1 MNLMKTLTRFL
12 LCILLLGIGPAF
24 GQTPPVADRAQQ
36 AFDAGSAAEQR
47 GDLTTQIQAF
57 GDAATA
63 FAATG
68 NRLGQSTALLRRAE
82 AYLSAGYY
90 EAALTDFQAALALV
104 RRGNDPA
111 RIAAV
116 LASLGNAYVVIA
128 RFDEARQTLDEA
140 LQLARQHSITDTESV
155 ALNNLGNLYAA
166 QQRHTD
172 ARLTYQQALK
182 RVHAVNDALLQAKIL
197 VNAARNEQSLADSA
211 QMQTLAQQAAT
222 MLEPLPASHDKTF
235 LLLTLGLLWAN
246 NDTERA
252 YRALEQART
261 DATTLPNP
269 RTASYA
275 YGYLARLYQQ
285 ANRYQDALMLN
296 NKAIF
301 LAQQNEAPD
310 ILYLWHWQAGT
321 IHQAQGNT
329 DAAIAAYQRTLADLE
344 PIRSD
349 LLSGYRGQG
358 SAFRDVLGPLFV
370 NLADLLLRRAA
381 NQSHTAA
388 QPDLRAAQ
396 AALEQ
401 LKTAELQDYFLDQ
414 CVTRAQS
421 QATGLNVIAPGTAV
435 LYPILLPDR
444 LELLLSLAD
453 GIQQFS
459 VPVAGATVAAEART
473 FRSLLEKRTTREYL
487 TYSTKLYRW
496 LLQPLEPAL
505 TGAAIQ
511 TLIIVP
517 DGPLR
522 TFPFGAL
529 HDGQHYLVEKYAL
542 ATTPGLALTDATP
555 PAHQRSRVL
564 LSGLTESVQGFP
576 PLPAVGYELTEIQH
590 IFGQSNGTLLQ
601 DQNFILQNLESELTN
616 RPYNVVHIASHG
628 QFESDIRKSFL
639 LTYNEKLNMD
649 RLEEYMQLRRFS
661 EQPVEL
667 LTLSACQT
675 AAGDDRAALGLAGI
689 AIKAGARSAL
699 GTLWFVN
706 DEASSLLVA
715 DFYRHLQTGKTKA
728 MALQE
733 AQEQLLTDK
742 RYKHPGY
749 WSPFLLIGN
758 WL

>member
-1 MNLMKTLTRFL
+1 MKPLNRLL
-12 LCILLLGIGPAF
+12 LCGLLLGAGPAL
-24 GQTPPVADRAQQ
+24 GQAPAATDPAQQ
-36 AFDAGSAAEQR
+36 AITTGSEAERR
-47 GDLTTQIQAF
+47 GDLTARIQAF
-57 GDAATA
+57 GDAAAA
-63 FAATG
+63 FAAAG
-68 NRLGQSTALLRRAE
+68 NRLGQGTALLRRAE

-90 EAALTDFQAALALV
+90 ELALTDFQAALALE
-104 RRGNDPA
+104 RHSNQPE

-116 LASLGNAYVVIA
+116 LASLGNAYVVTA
-128 RFDEARQTLDEA
+128 RFSDAQTSLDEA
-140 LQLARQHSITDTESV
+140 LALARQSGTADVESV
-155 ALNNLGNLYAA
+155 VLNNLGNLYAA
-166 QQRHTD
+166 QQRATD
-172 ARLTYQQALK
+172 ARLSYREALA
-182 RVHAVNDALLQAKIL
+182 RVQDAADPLLKAKIL
-197 VNAARNEQSLADSA
+197 VNAARNEQTLADA
-211 QMQTLAQQAAT
+211 NQTATLAQQAAAI
-222 MLEPLPASHDKTF
+222 LETLPASHERSF
-235 LLLTLGLLWAN
+235 LLLTLGMLWETS
-246 NDTERA
+246 DTERA
-252 YRALEQART
+252 YQVLEQARNNAEALQ
-261 DATTLPNP
+261 DH
-269 RTASYA
+269 RSASYA

-285 ANRYQDALMLN
+285 AGRYQEALTLN
-296 NKAIF
+296 HKAVF
-301 LAQQNEAPD
+301 LAQQSDAPD

-321 IHQAQGNT
+321 IHQAEGNT
-329 DAAIAAYQRTLADLE
+329 DAAIAAYRRTLADLE

-381 NQSHTAA
+381 TQAQTAA
-388 QPDLRAAQ
+388 QPDLREAR

-401 LKTAELQDYFLDQ
+401 LKSAELQDYFLDQ
-414 CVTRAQS
+414 CVTRAQGQS
-421 QATGLNVIAPGTAV
+421 TGLDILDPGTAV

-444 LELLLSLAD
+444 LELLLSLSD
-453 GIQQFS
+453 GIRQFT
-459 VPVAGATVAAEART
+459 VPVTGDTVAAEARI

-487 TYSTKLYRW
+487 PHGETLYGW
-496 LLQPLEPAL
+496 LLQPLENTL
-505 TGAAIQ
+505 TQADVQ
-511 TLIIVP
+511 TLVIVP

-522 TFPFGAL
+522 TFPFGGL
-529 HDGQHYLVEKYAL
+529 YDGERYLAEKYAL
-542 ATTPGLALTDATP
+542 ATTPGLTLTDAKP
-555 PAHQRSRVL
+555 LSQQQPRVL

-576 PLPAVGYELTEIQH
+576 ALPAVGYELDEIQS
-590 IFGQSNGTLLQ
+590 IFGQDNGALLK
-601 DQNFILQNLESELTN
+601 DQSFSLQNLERELTK

-661 EQPVEL
+661 DQPVEL

-715 DFYRHLQTGKTKA
+715 DFYRHLQRGNTKA
-728 MALQE
+728 AALQE
-733 AQEQLLTDK
+733 AQARLLDDK